1 MTFELL
7 VSTMYKNTDE
17 VLAMLKKSN
26 VKCNALV
33 VVQGDEEGYQELKQG
48 EQSIRIFFSKDRGLS
63 KSRNLALKNCKADFG
78 YIMDDDVV
86 LNEGAIEE
94 IINNMLKEN
103 TDIGTAFFTYEDG
116 RLSIPSH
123 KTSFIHNYL
132 TAAKVASI
140 EICVRIKPIHDKN
153 ISFDEKFGLGTEL
166 PSGEEYIFI
175 TDCLKDNLKVKYYPV
190 NIGTHPN
197 VTSGQNFYSSPEKTL
212 AKREMLKR
220 IFLWKSPVYI
230 LAFWIK
236 KLPEVIK
243 AGYGFKFTKT
253 MLQGPK

>member
-94 IINNMLKEN
+94 IINN
-103 TDIGTAFFTYEDG
+103 
-116 RLSIPSH
+116 
-123 KTSFIHNYL
+123 
-132 TAAKVASI
+132 
-140 EICVRIKPIHDKN
+140 
-153 ISFDEKFGLGTEL
+153 
-166 PSGEEYIFI
+166 
-175 TDCLKDNLKVKYYPV
+175 
-190 NIGTHPN
+190 PN
-197 VTSGQNFYSSPEKTL
+197 FL
-212 AKREMLKR
+212 A
-220 IFLWKSPVYI
+220 
-230 LAFWIK
+230 
-236 KLPEVIK
+236 
-243 AGYGFKFTKT
+243 
-253 MLQGPK
+253 